1 MFAPSPVGNGVDQ
14 VGTVGQVGGKVEL
27 LLTSSVTSWEERAAC
42 FPASAH
48 SAHFHATLCRI
59 DANMAL
65 ASSENHER
73 TFHKQKIL
81 GSAQVRERGK
91 SE

>member
-42 FPASAH
+42 FPASAY

-73 TFHKQKIL
+73 NLSQAKDL
-81 GSAQVRERGK
+81 G
-91 SE
+91 